1 MQMIENQMRL
11 QVCRNTILE
20 FKMTLTNCRNDL
32 TKQEIQQWE
41 MQSVVVQV
49 KGEKQ
54 PVRNQ
59 SYGKR

>member
-1 MQMIENQMRL
+1 MENQVRL
-11 QVCRNTILE
+11 QVCWKVIVE
-20 FKMTLTNCRNDL
+20 FKITLTNCRNDL

-49 KGEKQ
+49 KREKQ
-54 PVRNQ
+54 PVWNQ